1 MTDPR
6 ETGLDLNPRYGANGL
21 LTAVVTDAATGQV
34 VYIFDSP
41 ASIGTHTTTMR
52 DVRGQPLATYE
63 YSAFGAHVTLQGER
77 RDLNSFMPKEG
88 LLSACVPVLLSTT
101 EDSDT
106 CACVLRGVESR

>member
-1 MTDPR
+1 MATTLTFSSHKP
-6 ETGLDLNPRYGANGL
+6 LDSA
-21 LTAVVTDAATGQV
+21 VTDAATGQV

-41 ASIGTHTTTMR
+41 ASIGTHTATMR

-88 LLSACVPVLLSTT
+88 LLSACVLVLLSTM
-101 EDSDT
+101 EGSDT
-106 CACVLRGVESR
+106 CACVLCGVGSR